1 MENVKAPWASK
12 INLTGLTGAIIGVL
26 AAINVIP
33 EAMQEQVTEAALIV
47 MGVLIPILRTWFTSA
62 KISIGEK

>member
-1 MENVKAPWASK
+1 MENTKAPWLSK
-12 INLTGLTGAIIGVL
+12 INITGLIGAVIGVL
-26 AAINVIP
+26 ASVNVIP

-62 KISIGEK
+62 KIEIGK

>member
-1 MENVKAPWASK
+1 METKSPFLSK
-12 INLTGLTGAIIGVL
+12 INWTGFIGGLIGVL
-26 AAINVIP
+26 ASVNVIP